1 MKFQKAVST
10 ARTLLLIA
18 LVFCV
23 LGLTMGGAELA
34 TYRAVATGIA
44 MLLVVVALLQMS
56 LLRKADLFRCVQSHQ
71 LPTLPQ
77 KLCNG

>member
-44 MLLVVVALLQMS
+44 MLLVVVALYYI
-56 LLRKADLFRCVQSHQ
+56 
-71 LPTLPQ
+71 
-77 KLCNG
+77 